1 MCDECELQAA
11 CMSGENLDEEKRN
24 KSKIRI
30 ELYSD
35 NTRLFMDK
43 QDYDDVQTNAMFK
56 AVTSKLEL
64 NLCVSQE
71 ECAQHARSIFF
82 MCISF
87 FEFPAQPKTDGV
99 AIGSCNK

>member
-1 MCDECELQAA
+1 MN
-11 CMSGENLDEEKRN
+11 GENLDKKKLN
-24 KSKIRI
+24 KNKKLS
-30 ELYSD
+30 YSG